1 MNQDISL
8 TYPLSW
14 LKNKYS
20 TTIDCLFVRIFL
32 SFVLCL
38 LVIITFTLI
47 VPNLDQRR
55 IKAVPTNALPKLIEM
70 SQQAFMRRGNKHFS
84 MFNREY
90 MNLNQ
95 KNTLNSEDDLDKKG
109 RNRNKNW
116 ANRDQISFLFFD
128 SQLYEQQLEDA
139 KAKPDIANFISKTIT
154 SDVVMQQ
161 KMGERL
167 IIGPITVPTAPN
179 LKIYIGQFAAA
190 QHYWMTRLFDDPIVL
205 LFIMMICSL
214 PFVALLSWSLSRPVR
229 ALRNAADSV
238 AAGNWDNLPAIT
250 GPVEFR
256 AVGLS
261 FNRMIEIIKSDQAEK
276 NQLFANLS
284 HELRTPLA
292 RIALTNALIR
302 RKHPEMNTEILRIE
316 HNLQALETRIQSMLA
331 LSRTQMLEKESLE
344 ITTLEDILQ
353 PIIDEMQFESSEKNI
368 QFNAPTIPDISLN
381 SNPQLLQS
389 AIENILRNALR
400 FAKTQVSMQLIVLK
414 QEIKIL
420 VFDDGTGIEPT
431 ELETIFKPFYR
442 NLNQENDHQGA
453 GLGLAIAKL
462 AVEIH
467 QGTIIAENQETGGL
481 LITVTLPTHALNAV

>member
-1 MNQDISL
+1 MAQNTSL
-8 TYPLSW
+8 THVIAW

-20 TTIDCLFVRIFL
+20 TTIDCLFIRIFL
-32 SFVLCL
+32 SFALCL

-55 IKAVPTNALPKLIEM
+55 IKSVPTNALPKLIEM
-70 SQQAFMRRGNKHFS
+70 SQNAFMRRGNRYFG

-90 MNLNQ
+90 LNLNQ
-95 KNTLNSEDDLDKKG
+95 KNITNPDEDTEKKG
-109 RNRNKNW
+109 RNRNINW
-116 ANRDQISFLFFD
+116 ANRDQMSFLFFD
-128 SQLYEQQLEDA
+128 NHLYEQQLEDT
-139 KAKPDIANFISKTIT
+139 KAKPDIANFILKTINSNT
-154 SDVVMQQ
+154 VMQQ

-167 IIGPITVPTAPN
+167 IIGPITIPIAPN
-179 LKIYIGQFAAA
+179 LKVYIGQFAPA
-190 QHYWMTRLFDDPIVL
+190 QHYWITRLFDEPIIL
-205 LFIMMICSL
+205 LLIMMICGL

-238 AAGNWDNLPAIT
+238 AAGNWDNLPIIT

-256 AVGLS
+256 AVSLS
-261 FNRMIEIIKSDQAEK
+261 FNRMIEIIKSDQTEK

-344 ITTLEDILQ
+344 TTTLEEVLQ
-353 PIIDEMQFESSEKNI
+353 PIIDEMHFESSEKNI
-368 QFNAPTIPDISLN
+368 QFNAPIIPYVLLN
-381 SNPQLLQS
+381 TNPPLLQS
-389 AIENILRNALR
+389 AVENILRNALR
-400 FAKTQVSMQLIVLK
+400 FAKTQVSMELVVLK

-420 VFDDGTGIEPT
+420 VIDDGTGIEQN

-467 QGTIIAENQETGGL
+467 HGTIIAENKTTGGL
-481 LITVTLPTHALNAV
+481 LITITLPILSRNNV